1 MGLQD
6 LAFSCGNETRRA
18 SNVQDTRISEV
29 EPLDSYAFEI
39 NDRSREHLEVKACM
53 LAYMHRMNVDDITSM
68 RQANQQEL
76 ERIKLQ
82 RLVSRSG
89 VMNDNSVMESTTRKT
104 TFLLRHF
111 FALHD
116 S

>member
-1 MGLQD
+1 M
-6 LAFSCGNETRRA
+6 
-18 SNVQDTRISEV
+18 DTHTAEV
-29 EPLDSYAFEI
+29 EPLDSHAFEI

-53 LAYMHRMNVDDITSM
+53 LAYMHRMTVDEIMTM

-76 ERIKLQ
+76 DRIKLQ
-82 RLVSRSG
+82 RLVSCSG

-111 FALHD
+111 FALQD
-116 S
+116 ALVLG